1 MADSRTPGQRRS
13 VLSTLPLYT
22 MQPELLE
29 KILAKNSVSQG
40 DCKKIKSF
48 AALQRQAVA
57 AVLAANR
64 LVDEGP
70 LVSKQNFESEIR
82 KLPLS
87 GAFYEKDVLY
97 DYEDYAEHLRQTLD
111 FEAAHPNYSLL
122 QTEENAFCNL
132 QIIMN
137 LGHWAMVSK
146 EKSPA
151 IHFVIRHPKLRGA
164 IEKFSP
170 PIVEK

>member
-1 MADSRTPGQRRS
+1 MLGNLNSFLTHKNAY
-13 VLSTLPLYT
+13 L
-22 MQPELLE
+22 QPELLE

-64 LVDEGP
+64 LVDEVP

-111 FEAAHPNYSLL
+111 FEAGHPNYSLL

-137 LGHWAMVSK
+137 LGRWAMVSK

-151 IHFVIRHPKLRGA
+151 IHFVIRHPKLRSA

>member
-29 KILAKNSVSQG
+29 KFLQKLRFARRLQ
-40 DCKKIKSF
+40 KIKSF

-64 LVDEGP
+64 LVDEVP

-122 QTEENAFCNL
+122 QTEENAF
-132 QIIMN
+132 
-137 LGHWAMVSK
+137 
-146 EKSPA
+146 A
-151 IHFVIRHPKLRGA
+151 ICK
-164 IEKFSP
+164 
-170 PIVEK
+170 

>member
-1 MADSRTPGQRRS
+1 MIDKDI
-13 VLSTLPLYT
+13 LSLLRPPFKHILPAGASIL
-22 MQPELLE
+22 
-29 KILAKNSVSQG
+29 KIGAKIN
-40 DCKKIKSF
+40 
-48 AALQRQAVA
+48 
-57 AVLAANR
+57 
-64 LVDEGP
+64 
-70 LVSKQNFESEIR
+70 
-82 KLPLS
+82 LPLS
-87 GAFYEKDVLY
+87 GVFYEKDVLY
-97 DYEDYAEHLRQTLD
+97 DYDDYALHLRQTLD

-151 IHFVIRHPKLRGA
+151 IHFVIHHPKLRGA

>member
-1 MADSRTPGQRRS
+1 MPSVQAYIACRCKHIENRGKNKSADTCVSADSF
-13 VLSTLPLYT
+13 
-22 MQPELLE
+22 
-29 KILAKNSVSQG
+29 N
-40 DCKKIKSF
+40 
-48 AALQRQAVA
+48 
-57 AVLAANR
+57 
-64 LVDEGP
+64 
-70 LVSKQNFESEIR
+70 
-82 KLPLS
+82 
-87 GAFYEKDVLY
+87 GA
-97 DYEDYAEHLRQTLD
+97 
-111 FEAAHPNYSLL
+111 AAHPNYSLL